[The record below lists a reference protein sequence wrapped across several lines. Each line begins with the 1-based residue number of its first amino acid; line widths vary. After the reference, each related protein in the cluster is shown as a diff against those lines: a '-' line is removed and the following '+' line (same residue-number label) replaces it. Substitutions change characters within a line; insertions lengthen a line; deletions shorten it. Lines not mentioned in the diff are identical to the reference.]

1 MFFRRQHLLFV
12 PLGND
17 RFQVTLDPSV
27 RQGLLGL
34 ADQLDEVQTSD
45 RPEARRLFP
54 TAYTD
59 DPERDAGYQVFA
71 RDQLIE
77 KRRAAVEIMRTT
89 AGAEELSGEELS
101 AWMGVLNDLRL
112 VLGTVL
118 DVSEDDIDIQP
129 DDPQAE
135 THLLY
140 RFLSELVHEMVES
153 LTTGLPE
160 PEDEG

>member
-1 MFFRRQHLLFV
+1 MFFRRPKRLFV
-12 PLGND
+12 PLGDD
-17 RFQVTLDPSV
+17 RFEVTLDPNV
-27 RQGLLGL
+27 RQGLLTL

-59 DPERDAGYQVFA
+59 DPERDAGYQIFA

-89 AGAEELSGEELS
+89 AEADELTGEELAS
-101 AWMGVLNDLRL
+101 WMGVLNDLRL
-112 VLGTVL
+112 VLGTML
-118 DVSEDDIDIQP
+118 DVSEEDTFVDP
-129 DDPQAE
+129 DHPHAE
-135 THLLY
+135 SQLLY

-153 LTTGLPE
+153 LTTSLPE
-160 PEDEG
+160 TEDQ